1 MRLISLLFGNSRF
14 LPHHAGSALIQSRI
28 IKIIAVIAQLIVL
41 AAILD
46 PCNLN
51 RLARRAADGSAV
63 SFTHELHYNSKF
75 QLVRMFL
82 ALLPLPWIYL

>member
-63 SFTHELHYNSKF
+63 SFTHELHYNLGF

-82 ALLPLPWIYL
+82 ALLPWIYL